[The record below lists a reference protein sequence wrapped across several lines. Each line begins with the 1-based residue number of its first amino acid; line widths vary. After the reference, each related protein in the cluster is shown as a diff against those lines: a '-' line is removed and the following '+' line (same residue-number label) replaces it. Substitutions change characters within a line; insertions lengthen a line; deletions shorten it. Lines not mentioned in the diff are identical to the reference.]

1 MEVPRPIRMLLVGAG
16 RAGHLFL
23 RLFHPH
29 EGVVITAVVD
39 RDPNAPG
46 LAAARERGIPTGP
59 SPLPFLEDQT
69 LDLIV
74 NVTGSAALQKT
85 LAQRKAPET
94 ELLGGSAAL
103 LIWTLLREY
112 EEKAALEGRFELIER
127 ELARHKEDAFIVG
140 NAPRMLELSRQIAQV
155 APTPTPVLILGETG
169 TGKEVIARALHQGSP
184 ARRRPLVSVNCTA
197 FSPTLIES
205 ELFGYVKGAFTGAA
219 TDRPGL
225 LEIADGGA
233 VFLDEVGD
241 MPLEMQ
247 AKLLRFL
254 QEGEI
259 RPVGGHVI
267 KKVKARVI
275 AATNRNL
282 QEAVEKGSFRADLFY
297 RLNTFT
303 LHVPPLRERRSDIP
317 LYAYHFLEKA
327 QAKVNKR
334 VSLIAASALAT
345 LQAYDWPGNLRELA
359 NVIERA
365 VVLCEGD
372 KIEVR
377 HLPLGLQPEHA
388 AGAFDDQTLE
398 KGLAALKAKMIEQ
411 FEREALSRYLAEHG
425 GNITRAAEAAGISRR
440 TFHRL
445 LKKHGI
451 KAHSFSSGRP

>member
-1 MEVPRPIRMLLVGAG
+1 MEAPKPIRMLLVGAG

-23 RLFHPH
+23 RLFQPH

-46 LAAARERGIPTGP
+46 LAAARERGLPTGP
-59 SPLPFLEDQT
+59 SPLPFLEDRS

-74 NVTGSAALQKT
+74 NVTGSAALQEL
-85 LAQRKAPET
+85 LAQRKPPET

-127 ELARHKEDAFIVG
+127 ELARHKENAFLVG
-140 NAPRMLELSRQIAQV
+140 NDPRMLELSRQIAQV

-169 TGKEVIARALHQGSP
+169 TGKEVIARAIHQNSP
-184 ARRRPLVSVNCTA
+184 SRHRPLVSVNCTA

-259 RPVGGHVI
+259 RPVGSHVT
-267 KKVKARVI
+267 KKVQARVI

-282 QEAVEKGSFRADLFY
+282 QQAVEAGAFRADLFY

-388 AGAFDDQTLE
+388 GGAFDEETLE
-398 KGLAALKAKMIEQ
+398 KGLAALKTKMIEQ
-411 FEREALSRYLAEHG
+411 FERDALSRYLAEYG
-425 GNITRAAEAAGISRR
+425 GNITRAAEAAKISRR

-445 LKKHGI
+445 LKKHGVS
-451 KAHSFSSGRP
+451 AQSFSPRHT